1 MGPPKTNCL
10 RSLLYPEIFMMRQ
23 LKDLTDSQLKDAYYT
38 VYREAFPPAEL
49 KPLSSM
55 RRMTED
61 GVYRNLALFD
71 GDEPVAF
78 ANLWL
83 DGDHILIDYLCVPAV
98 RRGGGLGA
106 GLLSCLRELYSPET
120 VFIVETEAPTGAPE
134 KDALINRRLAFYE
147 RCGAIPLGYE
157 TAIFGVHYKTVV
169 WSPLP
174 PDEAE
179 IQKRHAAFYRRR
191 LGPDLYAEAIHIP
204 YHRGDTIR
212 FFEEWKEDY
221 AHTFR

>member
-1 MGPPKTNCL
+1 MT
-10 RSLLYPEIFMMRQ
+10 RQ
-23 LKDLTDSQLKDAYYT
+23 LKDLTDAQLKDAYYT
-38 VYREAFPPAEL
+38 VYREAFPPTEL

-55 RRMTED
+55 RRMTRD

-71 GDEPVAF
+71 SGEPVAF

-83 DGDHILIDYLCVPAV
+83 DGDHILIDYLCVPAA
-98 RRGGGLGA
+98 RRGRGLGA
-106 GLLSCLRELYSPET
+106 ELLERLREAYSPET
-120 VFIVETEAPTGAPE
+120 VFIVEAEAPTGDPE
-134 KDALINRRLAFYE
+134 KDALISRRLAFYE
-147 RCGAIPLGYE
+147 RCGAVPLSYE

-179 IQKRHAAFYRRR
+179 IRRRHAALYRGR
-191 LGPDLYAEAIHIP
+191 LGPALYAAAIHIP
-204 YHRGDTIR
+204 YRRGDKIR
-212 FFEEWKEDY
+212 LFEEWKEDH

>member
-1 MGPPKTNCL
+1 MT
-10 RSLLYPEIFMMRQ
+10 RQ
-23 LKDLTDSQLKDAYYT
+23 LKDLTGAQLKNAYYT

-55 RRMTED
+55 HRMTQD
-61 GVYRNLALFD
+61 GVYRNLALFE
-71 GDEPVAF
+71 GGEPVAF

-83 DGDHILIDYLCVPAV
+83 DGDHILIDYLCVPAA

-106 GLLSCLRELYSPET
+106 ELLTRLRELYPPET
-120 VFIVETEAPTGAPE
+120 VFIVETEAPTGVPE
-134 KDALINRRLAFYE
+134 ADALINRRLAFYK
-147 RCGAIPLGYE
+147 RCGAVPLGYE

-179 IQKRHAAFYRRR
+179 IQRRHAALYRGR
-191 LGPDLYAEAIHIP
+191 LGPALYAAAIHIP
-204 YHRGDTIR
+204 YHRGEPIR
-212 FFEEWKEDY
+212 LFEEWKETH

>member
-1 MGPPKTNCL
+1 MT
-10 RSLLYPEIFMMRQ
+10 RQ
-23 LKDLTDSQLKDAYYT
+23 LRDLTDAQLKQAYYT
-38 VYREAFPPAEL
+38 VYREAFPPQEL

-55 RRMTED
+55 QRMTQD
-61 GVYRNLALFD
+61 GVYRNLALFE
-71 GDEPVAF
+71 GSEPVAF
-78 ANLWL
+78 VSLWL
-83 DGDHILIDYLCVPAV
+83 DGDHILIDYLCVPRA

-106 GLLSCLRELYSPET
+106 ELLSRLREAYSPET
-120 VFIVETEAPTGAPE
+120 VFIVETEAPTGDQE

-147 RCGAIPLGYE
+147 RCGAAPLSYE

-179 IQKRHAAFYRRR
+179 IQRRHAALYRRR
-191 LGPDLYAEAIHIP
+191 LGRALYSAAIHIP
-204 YHRGDTIR
+204 YHQGEPIR
-212 FFEEWKEDY
+212 VFKEWKEDY